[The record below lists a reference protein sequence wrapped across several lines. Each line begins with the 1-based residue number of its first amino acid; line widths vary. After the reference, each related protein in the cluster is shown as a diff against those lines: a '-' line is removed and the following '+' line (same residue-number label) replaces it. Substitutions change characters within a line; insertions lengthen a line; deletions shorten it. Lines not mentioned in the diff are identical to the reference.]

1 MSVQQQQALDS
12 LYAIGNVLTI
22 KVTMPQTD
30 WDAVRTEQPAG
41 GVCNFQWTGGSRY
54 TWRKATSVE
63 ISGTSFPAQTMF
75 TQVGVKKKSF
85 CGSINSDK
93 PCLHIDFGKFSK
105 ANVPVI
111 EALIGSRYL
120 TLNNT
125 IQDRSYIRQ
134 PLGYKLLAM
143 AG

>member
-54 TWRKATSVE
+54 NLAK
-63 ISGTSFPAQTMF
+63 G
-75 TQVGVKKKSF
+75 
-85 CGSINSDK
+85 N
-93 PCLHIDFGKFSK
+93 FGRDIW
-105 ANVPVI
+105 N
-111 EALIGSRYL
+111 ELSRA
-120 TLNNT
+120 
-125 IQDRSYIRQ
+125 DHVRPGGR
-134 PLGYKLLAM
+134 
-143 AG
+143 